1 MSVIKVSYKP
11 TFIRRFNKLELALQE
26 EILEK
31 IELLKNSKNH
41 KALKVHKLKGRL
53 NNRHSFSVNY
63 KVRIIFSYEN
73 RQEIVLLAAGD
84 HDMYK

>member
-1 MSVIKVSYKP
+1 MATIKVSYKP
-11 TFIRRFNKLELALQE
+11 TFIRRFDKFELALQE

-31 IELLKNSKNH
+31 IELLKDPQNH

-53 NNRHSFSVNY
+53 YNRYTFSVNY
-63 KVRIIFSYEN
+63 KMRIIFNYESK
-73 RQEIVLLAAGD
+73 QEIVLLSAGD